1 MTLAAGRRGPMRWF
15 PGRRRQRGVAM
26 VEFAIGVPVLLL
38 LLFVTVEVARFLNQY
53 SILTD
58 AVRDASRYVAGAAM
72 QGTTGLI
79 VQGPAWAA
87 LVAQGQNLAV
97 YGNLAGTGAP
107 LLPGLS
113 VADVTVTADTVGD
126 NVTVSAAYPYQGIF
140 GGSMPDFM
148 GGSVSTAWM
157 LQIATTMRAL

>member
-1 MTLAAGRRGPMRWF
+1 MSRGADRRDPARPLAARC
-15 PGRRRQRGVAM
+15 RQRGVAM
-26 VEFAIGVPVLLL
+26 VEFAISVPVLLL
-38 LLFVTVEVARFLNQY
+38 LLYVTVEVGRFLNQY
-53 SILTD
+53 SILSD
-58 AVRDASRYVAGAAM
+58 SVRDASRYVAGAAL
-72 QGTTGLI
+72 QGTSGLI
-79 VQGPAWAA
+79 VQGPAWNA
-87 LVAQGQNLAV
+87 LVVQGQDLAV
-97 YGNLAGTGAP
+97 YGNLTGTGTP

-113 VADVTVTADTVGD
+113 VADVTVTADTVGN

>member
-1 MTLAAGRRGPMRWF
+1 MNGGTGRREPAR
-15 PGRRRQRGVAM
+15 PVAARCRQRGVAM

-148 GGSVSTAWM
+148 GGSVSTAWT